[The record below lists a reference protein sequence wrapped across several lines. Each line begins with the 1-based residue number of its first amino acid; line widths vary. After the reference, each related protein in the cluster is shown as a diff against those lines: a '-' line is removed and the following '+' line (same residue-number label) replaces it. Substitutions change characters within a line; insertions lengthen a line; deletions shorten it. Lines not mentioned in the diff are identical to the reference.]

1 MNTQHLKYAIEVGKT
16 GSITQAAEN
25 LYIGQPSLSKALKE
39 LEESLG
45 ITIFKRTSKGA
56 VPTAQ
61 GERFLV
67 YARDVLRQVEKM
79 ESLRRDDHLTAQ
91 LFHICV
97 PRVSYIND
105 AVQQLLS
112 DMDPQ
117 GEMDIRVMQTGAL
130 KAIQQVADG
139 LSELAVIRYPVRY
152 ERYFLDYM
160 AEKKVRGDLIGESEP
175 QLLMHRDHPLAH
187 AHEIR
192 AEELLQYPMV
202 AFEDE
207 GVPYLAPEDMEER
220 GNRRSIAVSDSR
232 MLARALQ
239 AVPTACGWCD
249 DLDAATAGEMG
260 LTLRATGCLGRVR
273 DAVIYPQ
280 DCVFRNQDR
289 QFIDAVYIA
298 RNKMLYGFDK
308 MLEMESQT

>member
-67 YARDVLRQVEKM
+67 YARDVLRQVDKM

-91 LFHICV
+91 LFHVCV
-97 PRVSYIND
+97 PRVPYINE
-105 AVQQLLS
+105 AVRQLIFE
-112 DMDPQ
+112 MDPQ

-139 LSELAVIRYPVRY
+139 VSELAVIRYPVRY

-160 AEKKVRGDLIGESEP
+160 AEKKIRSDLIGECEP
-175 QLLMHRDHPLAH
+175 QLLMHRDHPLAR
-187 AHEIR
+187 AAEIR
-192 AEELLQYPMV
+192 AEDLQKYPMV
-202 AFEDE
+202 TFEDE
-207 GVPYLAPEDMEER
+207 GVPYLAQEEMEER
-220 GNRRSIAVSDSR
+220 VSRRSIAVSDSL
-232 MLARALQ
+232 MLARALLSM
-239 AVPTACGWCD
+239 PTACGWCGD
-249 DLDAATAGEMG
+249 VDAEMASAMG
-260 LTLRATGCLGRVR
+260 LALRTTGCLGRMR
-273 DAVIYPQ
+273 DAVIYSQ
-280 DCVFRNQDR
+280 DFAFRNQDR

>member
-79 ESLRRDDHLTAQ
+79 EQLHRDDQLTAQ
-91 LFHICV
+91 LFHISV
-97 PRVSYIND
+97 PRVAYVND
-105 AVQQLLS
+105 AVYTLLS
-112 DMDPQ
+112 GMNADSAMDVRVQ
-117 GEMDIRVMQTGAL
+117 QTSAIR
-130 KAIQQVADG
+130 AIQHVADSV
-139 LSELAVIRYPVRY
+139 SELAVIRYPVRY

-160 AEKKVRGDLIGESEP
+160 EEKKLHSDVVWEGEP
-175 QLLMHRDHPLAH
+175 TLLMHESHPLAH
-187 AHEIR
+187 AADIR
-192 AEELLQYPMV
+192 PEDLNACPQV

-207 GVPYLAPEDMEER
+207 GVPYLAPEEMEER
-220 GNRRSIAVSDSR
+220 NIRRIIAVSDTL
-232 MLARALQ
+232 MLARTLQ
-239 AVPTACGWCD
+239 AVPGAWGWCG
-249 DLDAATAGEMG
+249 DLTAEQAAPMG
-260 LTLRATGCLGRVR
+260 LVIRRTGCLGRVR
-273 DAVIYPQ
+273 DAVVYPQ
-280 DCVFRNQDR
+280 DYAFRNQDR

-298 RNKMLYGFDK
+298 RNKMMY
-308 MLEMESQT
+308 